1 MRILMTAAAFCCVLV
16 GGASA
21 GELRLRGHASNL
33 CLDVKGG
40 LDQPNG
46 TSIIVFP
53 CNGGDNQSFTFM
65 GDGTIRAGRR
75 CVDIS
80 GGAARAGDRV
90 IIYSCNGGA
99 NQQWRVGAN
108 GEIIC
113 FGRTIC
119 ALMCPVSAGPERAWL
134 PGRARA
140 AVKTVPTSSGA
151 RAEAGKGG
159 WPGRIGAASAA
170 LMAGFVPPRASA
182 ALLCGPSASTS
193 NP

>member
-1 MRILMTAAAFCCVLV
+1 MMRILMTAAAFCCVLV

-21 GELRLRGHASNL
+21 GELRPGHASNL

-40 LDQPNG
+40 LDQSNG

-108 GEIIC
+108 GEIIGQNNMC
-113 FGRTIC
+113 LDVPRFGG
-119 ALMCPVSAGPERAWL
+119 AGTGVVAW
-134 PGRARA
+134 PC
-140 AVKTVPTSSGA
+140 KSGGED
-151 RAEAGKGG
+151 R
-159 WPGRIGAASAA
+159 
-170 LMAGFVPPRASA
+170 
-182 ALLCGPSASTS
+182 S
-193 NP
+193 NQQWGTR